1 MTEHAISPES
11 IVDKETMESITSQ
24 QKEEEE
30 SMSRESLDSGGVSK
44 IRLISLLVGIGFA
57 GLAGALVSRHPAWL
71 DTWTLSNLFAL
82 G

>member
-1 MTEHAISPES
+1 MTEHATSPES
-11 IVDKETMESITSQ
+11 IVDKETMGSITPQ
-24 QKEEEE
+24 QKQEEE
-30 SMSRESLDSGGVSK
+30 SMATEPVESGGVSM

-82 G
+82 D